1 MSTNT
6 TNPAQLVGLIYDDLA
21 AWVLANGGEIHL
33 TRSPF
38 DLVELLADEPGSW
51 RLTLHWE
58 GDAPA
63 DDRVRE
69 CAVLR
74 NRFRIV
80 VDGNLGMTATPLIAL
95 IKATAS
101 RSPFLAV
108 LDLVRQRVMAYRF
121 AWLREPNN
129 RPWYKG
135 TDDKLPMPDGVF
147 VAAYNQSY
155 ELLSTMALPATPIEL
170 NLPDPDEE

>member
-1 MSTNT
+1 MST

-21 AWVLANGGEIHL
+21 TWVQANGGEIHL

-38 DLVELLADEPGSW
+38 DLVELLADEPGGW

-63 DDRVRE
+63 DERTRE

-74 NRFRIV
+74 NRLRIV
-80 VDGNLGMTATPLIAL
+80 VDGQLGMTATPMIAL
-95 IKATAS
+95 IKQTAS

-121 AWLREPNN
+121 PWLKEPNN
-129 RPWYKG
+129 RCWYKG
-135 TDDKLPMPDGVF
+135 TDDKLPLPDGVF
-147 VAAYNQSY
+147 VAAYNQAY

-170 NLPDPDEE
+170 TLPAEPEEP